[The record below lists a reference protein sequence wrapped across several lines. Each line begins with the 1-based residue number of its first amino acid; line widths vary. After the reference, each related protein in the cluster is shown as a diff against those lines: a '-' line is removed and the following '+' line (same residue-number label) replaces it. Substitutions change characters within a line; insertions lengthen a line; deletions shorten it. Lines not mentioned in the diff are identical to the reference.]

1 MRKAEFAGT
10 GEVFRFSLQQYFKSK
25 ATYVMLAVMLLG
37 TVGSMLLMSLG
48 MDRGESVGSSAETLY
63 IINESPYDVAWTEKL
78 PEGVSAV
85 VTDRSL
91 EDQLQVLDANN
102 TKDIAV
108 HIAQDEADGSWQ
120 VMAYTG
126 KNSAVTQFEAESWAS
141 TCAGLLEEARYAA
154 LGIGEE
160 QIALALAPAVYDS
173 LTEEEVRD
181 TAEETEETWSPARQI
196 AGSAYAV
203 LVFMLI
209 SFSTSFIVRAIAQE
223 KSSKLVEL
231 LMVSVRPLA
240 LIAGKIL
247 AAMVLVLAG
256 AACAILGLAGT
267 RFVLGILGIA
277 SFSTEGLGAI
287 LQGLDALGVLAIIV
301 SLVLGYVSY
310 SILAGISG
318 ASCSTVTESD
328 AAAGTTMV
336 IAMIG
341 YFAGMGTAA
350 LKVGTAI
357 RVLCLVPFLSVYI
370 APARFLMGDIGF
382 PLLLLSWVIQAA
394 AAYVLARA
402 ASAVYGALLVHRGER
417 VKLRQILSMM
427 KGGVRA

>member
-10 GEVFRFSLQQYFKSK
+10 GKVFRFSLQQYFKSA

-37 TVGSMLLMSLG
+37 TAGSMLLMSLG
-48 MDRGESVGSSAETLY
+48 MNRGNSIGSSAETLY
-63 IINESPYDVAWTEKL
+63 IIDESPYEVDWEKGL
-78 PEGVSAV
+78 PEEIKGVVS
-85 VTDRSL
+85 DLSL
-91 EDQLQVLDANN
+91 EDQLLALDAGD
-102 TKDIAV
+102 TKGVAV
-108 HIAQDEADGSWQ
+108 HIAWDGEGGFWQ
-120 VMAYTG
+120 VTAYTG
-126 KNSAVTQFEAESWAS
+126 KSSAVAQFEAESWAD
-141 TCAGLLEEARYAA
+141 TCAALLEEARYSA

-160 QIALALAPAVYDS
+160 QIALALSPAVYDN
-173 LTEEEVRD
+173 LTEAEYRD
-181 TAEETEETWSPARQI
+181 TEETEETWSPARQI
-196 AGSAYAV
+196 AGSAYAI

-247 AAMVLVLAG
+247 AAMVLVLTG
-256 AACAILGLAGT
+256 AACAIIGLLGM
-267 RFVLGILGIA
+267 RFVLGLFGVA

-287 LQGLDALGVLAIIV
+287 LQGLDLVGVLVVIV

-328 AAAGTTMV
+328 AASGTTMV

-341 YFAGMGTAA
+341 YMAGMGTAA
-350 LKVGTAI
+350 LNAGGVI
-357 RVLCLVPFLSVYI
+357 RVLCVIPFLSVYI
-370 APARFLMGDIGF
+370 APARYLVGDIGF
-382 PLLLLSWVIQAA
+382 PLLLLSWAIQAIVA
-394 AAYVLARA
+394 FALAKA